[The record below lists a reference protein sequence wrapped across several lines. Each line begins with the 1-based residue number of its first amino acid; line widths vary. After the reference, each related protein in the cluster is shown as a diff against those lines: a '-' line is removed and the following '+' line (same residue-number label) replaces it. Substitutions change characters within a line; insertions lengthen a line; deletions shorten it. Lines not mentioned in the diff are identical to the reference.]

1 MLHPMTPT
9 MTPIVESRIREPARA
24 SVRLGCFFVILLWSL
39 AGEITFAEDA
49 PAEAGFPDE
58 EDWSEMDLEAR
69 IAAVSDGEL
78 RFVGPERAAET
89 HRHINR
95 IRIGEESLREGWIEL
110 TQCHENL
117 DVVRATQ
124 ILFSAERIRG
134 LEVVSAQGIGRAWVE
149 GPSVQLADIAP
160 EATLCIRAE
169 SRALFALGEGR
180 YRLRNGPYMR
190 RFLDGYY
197 PMQVALDVS
206 YPADRLA
213 LVQHQPA
220 TQPGFDVRAESG
232 HVAVDAAF
240 EGRLFTCLDFC
251 ETDFS
256 DCELAF
262 SDCSE

>member
-1 MLHPMTPT
+1 MLRPMTPT
-9 MTPIVESRIREPARA
+9 TTPIVESRIREPARW
-24 SVRLGCFFVILLWSL
+24 SVLSRCCFVILLGAL
-39 AGEITFAEDA
+39 AAGFTFAEDA
-49 PAEAGFPDE
+49 PAEVGFPDE
-58 EDWSEMDLEAR
+58 EDWPEMDLEAR
-69 IAAVSDGEL
+69 VAAVSDGEL

-89 HRHINR
+89 HRHVNR
-95 IRIGEESLREGWIEL
+95 IRIGAESLREGWVEL

-117 DVVRATQ
+117 DAVGAAQ

-149 GPSVQLADIAP
+149 GPSVQLTDIAP
-160 EATLCIRAE
+160 GARLCIRAE
-169 SRALFALGEGR
+169 SRAMYALGDGR

-197 PMQVALDVS
+197 PMQVVLDVS

-213 LVQHQPA
+213 LMQHQPA
-220 TQPGFDVRAESG
+220 AQPGFEVRAESG

-251 ETDFS
+251 ETGSS
-256 DCELAF
+256 DCELAV
-262 SDCSE
+262 SDCSQ